1 MKAIQVRYLPAT
13 SHRPDARLKAS
24 AEGVKSVT
32 VKYGWRSHDNRSA
45 EDVAVQALLDQNP
58 QWKYTLAD
66 LAHGTLPNGD
76 LAYVYIDAGQRGHI
90 LTGIADTDLRSELNG
105 R

>member
-13 SHRPDARLKAS
+13 SHRPARLKAS
-24 AEGVKSVT
+24 AHGIKSVT
-32 VKYGWRSHDNRSA
+32 VSKPTISVGCSA

-58 QWKYTLAD
+58 QWKWTLAD
-66 LAHGTLPNGD
+66 LVNGRLPNGD
-76 LAYVYIDAGQRGHI
+76 LVYVY
-90 LTGIADTDLRSELNG
+90 NG

>member
-13 SHRPDARLKAS
+13 DRKPSRLKAS
-24 AEGVKSVT
+24 AHGVKSVT
-32 VKYGWRSHDNRSA
+32 VSKDGWRSHDNRSA

-58 QWKYTLAD
+58 QWKWTLAD

-76 LAYVYIDAGQRGHI
+76 LAYVLID

>member
-13 SHRPDARLKAS
+13 ERKPARLKAS
-24 AEGVKSVT
+24 AHGIKSVT
-32 VKYGWRSHDNRSA
+32 VSKEYGWRSHDNRSA

-58 QWKYTLAD
+58 QWKWTLAD

-76 LAYVYIDAGQRGHI
+76 LAYVY
-90 LTGIADTDLRSELNG
+90 NG
-105 R
+105 STWSNP